1 MDFEYRIIVEL
12 ADQEQREWAYKLFT
26 ENSLFQDDNQVK
38 KTDFDFCS
46 DWRIGDLDIGALL
59 KMDISSDSHEKD
71 LVTSKYLGHGII
83 RLFKIKDPT
92 NDQYTEK
99 DLFTVPGDDTMV
111 CILFVPTYFTVH
123 ELLHFYIGDDIVNN
137 QISNF
142 RILRN
147 QKKDL
152 GFNFMVLMKFRN
164 SIDAKKFKD
173 TFNGKRFSQMDPET
187 CHVVSIKEVVFQR
200 SLFNRKE
207 GQKLPYLLTDP
218 FTKPPQSSQLEVEL
232 PTCPVC
238 LERMDSDAT
247 GLITIPC
254 QHTFHCQCLDKWK
267 NSKCPVC
274 RHSSLRLSRDSLL
287 KDTGGSASCSTCGC
301 NENLWICLICGN
313 VGCGRYN
320 SKHAIEH
327 YDATSHCF
335 AMDMRTQRVWDY
347 AGDNYVHRL
356 VQNEVDG
363 KLVEIGA
370 EGTSTQGPTAG
381 GGSNKDSESA
391 ANFMRN
397 KEYHLEYVQVL
408 VSQLESQREYYELKM
423 EQEAQGR
430 NNDSQ
435 IEELRKDLEQLRT
448 NFKQQQFGW
457 EIECTRL
464 RKQLDEDKLV
474 LQGLQ
479 ENLDHAAGKEI
490 RFNEEKQELERQK
503 QDLQEQVRDLM
514 FYLESQERFKDADE
528 SEREGALIIKQP
540 DQNQSNNTK
549 SSGKSNKNK
558 KNKIRTKKRS

>member
-1 MDFEYRIIVEL
+1 MDFEYRIVVEL
-12 ADQEQREWAYKLFT
+12 ADQEQQQWAYKLFT
-26 ENSLFQDDNQVK
+26 ENSLFQDNNQVNTND
-38 KTDFDFCS
+38 TDFSS
-46 DWRIGDLDIGALL
+46 DWRIGDLSIGALL
-59 KMDISSDSHEKD
+59 RMDFGSESHEKD

-83 RLFKIKDPT
+83 RLFKINDPK

-99 DLFTVPGDDTMV
+99 DLLMVPGDDTMV

-137 QISNF
+137 QVSNF

-164 SIDAKKFKD
+164 SMDAKRFKD
-173 TFNGKRFSQMDPET
+173 IFNGKRFSQMDPET
-187 CHVVSIKEVVFQR
+187 CHVISIREVVFKR
-200 SLFNRKE
+200 ALFDKKE

-218 FTKPPQSSQLEVEL
+218 FTTSPQPLQSQVEL

-238 LERMDSDAT
+238 LERMDSDTT

-274 RHSSLRLSRDSLL
+274 RYSSLRLSRDSLL
-287 KDTGGSASCSTCGC
+287 RDAGGSASCSTCGSR
-301 NENLWICLICGN
+301 ENLWICLICGN
-313 VGCGRYN
+313 VGCGRYA

-327 YDATSHCF
+327 YEASSHCF
-335 AMDMRTQRVWDY
+335 SMDMRTQRVWDY

-370 EGTSTQGPTAG
+370 EGTSIQGDTAG
-381 GGSNKDSESA
+381 GGSNKDSESTA
-391 ANFMRN
+391 TFMRN

-408 VSQLESQREYYELKM
+408 ISQLESQREYYELKM
-423 EQEAQGR
+423 EQEVQSR

-435 IEELRKDLEQLRT
+435 IDELRKDLEQLKV
-448 NFKQQQFGW
+448 NFKRQQSDW
-457 EIECTRL
+457 EAERIKQ
-464 RKQLDEDKLV
+464 RKQLEEDQLV
-474 LQGLQ
+474 LKGLQ
-479 ENLDHAAGKEI
+479 ENLDHATEKENRLI
-490 RFNEEKQELERQK
+490 KEKQELQMQK
-503 QDLQEQVRDLM
+503 QDLQEQVQDLM
-514 FYLESQERFKDADE
+514 FYLGSQERFKDADE
-528 SEREGALIIKQP
+528 SEREGTLVIKEP
-540 DQNQSNNTK
+540 EKKQSNTK
-549 SSGKSNKNK
+549 SSNKNK
-558 KNKIRTKKRS
+558 KNKSKMKRKT